1 MGRGIMESKFK
12 SDKRGEEALASFLD
26 TYLYSRMVEDKIIL
40 DFKRT
45 EDKQTQL
52 SGVDLILTT
61 GTRDVKVDEKSTLQY
76 INKDIPTFAM
86 EIYYRGNTGWF
97 LKDGLQTD
105 AYLLVWPRAATTDLG
120 AIAAEDFTLCDCMLI
135 YKQVLRKYVNKFL
148 SDEELLSAARA
159 LDRGEPDWKPG
170 YKDRCYVPSNP
181 ELYLTISGQ
190 LYERP
195 VNLVIK
201 KSILKQLCRFE
212 VLVEKDRIR
221 FLENQ

>member
-1 MGRGIMESKFK
+1 MESKFK

-26 TYLYSRMVEDKIIL
+26 TCLYSRMVEDKIIL

-159 LDRGEPDWKPG
+159 LDRGRAMLSDH
-170 YKDRCYVPSNP
+170 
-181 ELYLTISGQ
+181 
-190 LYERP
+190 
-195 VNLVIK
+195 
-201 KSILKQLCRFE
+201 
-212 VLVEKDRIR
+212 IR
-221 FLENQ
+221 AVV